1 MNVPENKVIIE
12 KYLNHYQHSK
22 QSVKTRKSSLN
33 YFFESKYFG
42 YGDFYIPSDCSLNV
56 VFLERYIFE
65 ITTDILIDYFDY
77 LKQTKKLSLSS
88 KKTKWTLLRSFLNF
102 TMEYYRK
109 YNFVVIIPKHSINW
123 NGIVHKEPKTNK
135 NVVMS
140 IEEIDSILDYLKLR
154 NFKYYLIFRIF
165 TETGMRKEGMLNID
179 CSGVINKKR
188 YIKTIEKGGRKV
200 VYYISKELVD
210 YLKIYLNERELKNV
224 ETEALFLSSYSK
236 RYGERQ
242 FNRYLKQVLKDL
254 KIKKNVTCH
263 TFRRSLNTFR
273 KVMGCPS
280 EDRKILLNHKVK
292 DVNLNSYVKLNYKQ
306 YLELFDKWYPYK
318 NIQI

>member
-1 MNVPENKVIIE
+1 MNVPTNQEIIE
-12 KYLNHYQHSK
+12 SCLNHYRDSK

-33 YFFESKYFG
+33 YFFNPEYFG
-42 YGDFYIPSDCSLNV
+42 YKEN
-56 VFLERYIFE
+56 IFD
-65 ITTDILIDYFDY
+65 IDTDILIDYFDY
-77 LKQTKKLSLSS
+77 LKHLETISLGT
-88 KKTKWTLLRSFLNF
+88 KKTKWALLKSFLNF

-109 YNFVVIIPKHSINW
+109 YNFVVVIPKHSINW
-123 NGIVHKEPKTNK
+123 NGIVHKKSKTNK

-140 IEEIDSILDYLKLR
+140 IEEIDSILNYLKLR

-165 TETGMRKEGMLNID
+165 SETGIRKGGLIAIDINGVNI
-179 CSGVINKKR
+179 KKR
-188 YIKTIEKGGRKV
+188 YIETIEKFTQEK
-200 VYYISKELVD
+200 VYYISKELATFLEL
-210 YLKIYLNERELKNV
+210 YIKERKLKDV

-236 RYGERQ
+236 RYRERQ
-242 FNRYLKQVLKDL
+242 FNQYLKAVLKDL
-254 KIKKNVTCH
+254 KIKKNITCH

-273 KVMGCPS
+273 KIMGCPG

-292 DVNLNSYVKLNYKQ
+292 DVNLESYVKLNYKQ

>member
-1 MNVPENKVIIE
+1 MNVPENKEIIE
-12 KYLNHYQHSK
+12 KHLNHYQHSK

-33 YFFESKYFG
+33 YFFDSKYFG
-42 YGDFYIPSDCSLNV
+42 YGDFYIPSDFSLNV
-56 VFLERYIFE
+56 VFFEKDIFE
-65 ITTDILIDYFDY
+65 ITTDVLIDYFNY
-77 LKQTKKLSLSS
+77 LKQDKELSLSS

-109 YNFVVIIPKHSINW
+109 YNFVVVIPKHSINW

-135 NVVMS
+135 NVVMNVKE
-140 IEEIDSILDYLKLR
+140 IESILDYLKLR

-165 TETGMRKEGMLNID
+165 AETGMRKGELINID
-179 CSGVINKKR
+179 CNGVNKKKR
-188 YIKTIEKGGRKV
+188 YITTVGKAGKKA
-200 VYYISKELVD
+200 YYISKELTAFLELYVD
-210 YLKIYLNERELKNV
+210 ERKLKNV

-236 RYGERQ
+236 RYRERQ
-242 FNRYLKQVLKDL
+242 FNRYLKHVLEGL
-254 KIKKNVTCH
+254 KIKKNITCH

-280 EDRKILLNHKVK
+280 EDRKILLNHKVR
-292 DVNLNSYVKLNYKQ
+292 DVNLDSYVKLNYKQ

-318 NIQI
+318 EIQI